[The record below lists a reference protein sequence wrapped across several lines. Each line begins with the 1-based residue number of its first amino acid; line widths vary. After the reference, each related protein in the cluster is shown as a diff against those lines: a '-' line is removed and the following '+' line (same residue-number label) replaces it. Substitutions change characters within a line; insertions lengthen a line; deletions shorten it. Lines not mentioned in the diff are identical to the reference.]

1 MAKPLILVVDDEK
14 AVADSIARI
23 IRGTGRYETAVAYK
37 QQKLKSRTSSFYPL
51 ELLAK
56 NKIFWGLGGNKI
68 KLIILDIKMPEMDGL
83 QFLEKIRKEYR
94 EDIGVTMLTAYED
107 EEKWERA
114 TNGFVIN
121 YIKKPFE
128 PENLIGTIDKFFA
141 GKEVEMVLNTIEKHI
156 EKQKEWK
163 KQKG

>member
-23 IRGTGRYETAVAYK
+23 IRGTGRYETAVAY
-37 QQKLKSRTSSFYPL
+37 SAREGL

-56 NKIFWGLGGNKI
+56 NKVFWGLGGNKI